1 MVSTPCGRK
10 TKHSWVVLLRLLP
23 LLLLLVVHLPNLM
36 ESTRPCQLKPMDLS
50 PTFNPSTLWLQSML
64 HKINGRSSRE
74 SRPRPLDSLL
84 FKPLLVLLNS
94 TTNTVVSM
102 LVTGIHTRTLLL
114 YLTQLFRNTME
125 FLLVQS
131 THLIWKCPRSRVTL
145 MKMFQFTLAESVLVA
160 QLMDLA
166 FPPVLQRINVLELRN

>member
-1 MVSTPCGRK
+1 MVLTSFGRK
-10 TKHSWVVLLRLLP
+10 TRNFRQEVL
-23 LLLLLVVHLPNLM
+23 N
-36 ESTRPCQLKPMDLS
+36 TRPCLQKLMDHS
-50 PTFNPSTLWLQSML
+50 PTSNHHTPLLPNML
-64 HKINGRSSRE
+64 PKINGRSLRE
-74 SRPRPLDSLL
+74 SRQRHLDSPLS
-84 FKPLLVLLNS
+84 KPLLVLLNL
-94 TTNTVVSM
+94 TTNIVVSM

-131 THLIWKCPRSRVTL
+131 THLIWRCPRSRVTL